1 MDLSGKQVSH
11 NKYDNGII
19 QKGPFLNSSGASQIV
34 VEFASGEV
42 KTFNFPDAFDKGFL
56 STLDSGIISEIESVH
71 RDEARRKQE
80 EIDRKEKELAGIKAG
95 VNRDVIFSS
104 KPSRIFIVHQGLTDK
119 SEYVGG
125 YLWAPQ
131 SGIFH
136 HEKMTEIHKGDI
148 IFNYSNGIYAI
159 SEALCDT
166 FKSKQ
171 PSELYGNGWDN
182 EGYEVLARY
191 ELITP
196 PLSLDPIR
204 NAIVAKRSGKYSSF
218 DSNGNANQGYLYDL
232 ELDIAKLIA
241 AEILKRKHSA
251 RVDSILNRLP

>member
-11 NKYDNGII
+11 RKYGNGII
-19 QKGPFLNSSGASQIV
+19 HKGPFLNSSGASQIAV
-34 VEFASGEV
+34 AFSSGEI
-42 KTFNFPDAFDKGFL
+42 KTFIFPDAFEKGFL
-56 STLDSGIISEIESVH
+56 STLDLEIISEIESLQ
-71 RDEARRKQE
+71 RAAAKRKRE
-80 EIDRKEKELAGIKAG
+80 ENDRKEKELADIKAG
-95 VNRDVIFSS
+95 VQRDVIFSS
-104 KPSRIFIVHQGLTDK
+104 KPSRIFIVHQGITYK

-131 SGIFH
+131 SGKFH

-166 FKSKQ
+166 FKAKQ
-171 PSELYGNGWDN
+171 PRELYGNGWDN

-191 ELITP
+191 ELINP
-196 PLSLDPIR
+196 PLSLDPIKG
-204 NAIVAKRSGKYSSF
+204 AIVAKRNGKHSSF
-218 DSNGNANQGYLYDL
+218 DRNGNANQGYLYDL

-241 AEILKRKHSA
+241 AEILKQKHSA
-251 RVDSILNRLP
+251 RVESILKRLP

>member
-11 NKYDNGII
+11 RKYGNGII
-19 QKGPFLNSSGASQIV
+19 HSGPFLNSSGASQIAV
-34 VEFASGEV
+34 AFSSGEI
-42 KTFNFPDAFDKGFL
+42 KTFIFPDAFEKGFL
-56 STLDSGIISEIESVH
+56 STLDLEIISEIESLQ
-71 RDEARRKQE
+71 RAAAKRKRE
-80 EIDRKEKELAGIKAG
+80 ENDRKEKELADIKAG
-95 VNRDVIFSS
+95 VQRDVIFSS
-104 KPSRIFIVHQGLTDK
+104 KPSRIFIVHQGITYK
-119 SEYVGG
+119 SEYEGG

-136 HEKMTEIHKGDI
+136 HEKMTAIHKGDI

-171 PSELYGNGWDN
+171 PRELYGNGWDN

-196 PLSLDPIR
+196 PLSLDPIKGT
-204 NAIVAKRSGKYSSF
+204 IVAKRSGKYSSF

-241 AEILKRKHSA
+241 AEILKQKHSA
-251 RVDSILNRLP
+251 RVESILKRLP

>member
-11 NKYDNGII
+11 KKYGNGII
-19 QKGPFLNSSGASQIV
+19 QKGPFLNSSGASQIA
-34 VEFASGEV
+34 VEFDRGEI
-42 KTFNFPDAFDKGFL
+42 KTFNFPDAFEKGFL
-56 STLDSGIISEIESVH
+56 SALDIEIISEIESVQ
-71 RDEARRKQE
+71 RAEAKRKRE
-80 EIDRKEKELAGIKAG
+80 EIDRKEKELAAIKAG
-95 VNRDVIFSS
+95 VNSDVLFSS
-104 KPSRIFIVHQGLTDK
+104 KASRIFIVHQGITYK
-119 SEYVGG
+119 SEYEGG

-171 PSELYGNGWDN
+171 PIELYGNGWDN

-191 ELITP
+191 ELIIP
-196 PLSLDPIR
+196 PLSLDLIKSE
-204 NAIVAKRSGKYSSF
+204 IVVKRSDKYSSF

-241 AEILKRKHSA
+241 AAILKRKQSA
-251 RVDSILNRLP
+251 RVESIFKRRP

>member
-11 NKYDNGII
+11 KKYGNGII
-19 QKGPFLNSSGASQIV
+19 HKSPFLNSSGVSQIA
-34 VEFASGEV
+34 VEFSGGEI

-71 RDEARRKQE
+71 SAEAKRKRE
-80 EIDRKEKELAGIKAG
+80 ENERKEKEIVDIKAG
-95 VNRDVIFSS
+95 INRDVIFSS
-104 KPSRIFIVHQGLTDK
+104 KPSRIFIVHQGITYEN
-119 SEYVGG
+119 EYEGG

-171 PSELYGNGWDN
+171 PSELFGNGWDN
-182 EGYEVLARY
+182 EGYEVFARY

-196 PLSLDPIR
+196 SLSLDPIKD
-204 NAIVAKRSGKYSSF
+204 AIVAKRSSKYSSF

-241 AEILKRKHSA
+241 AAILKRKHSA
-251 RVDSILNRLP
+251 RVESILKRLP

>member
-1 MDLSGKQVSH
+1 MDLSGKHVSH
-11 NKYDNGII
+11 KKYGNGII
-19 QKGPFLNSSGASQIV
+19 QKGSFLNSSGASQIEV
-34 VEFASGEV
+34 AFASGEI
-42 KTFNFPDAFDKGFL
+42 KTFNFPDAFEKGFL
-56 STLDSGIISEIESVH
+56 STLDLEIISEIESVH
-71 RDEARRKQE
+71 KAEAKRKRD
-80 EIDRKEKELAGIKAG
+80 EIDRKEKELADLKAG
-95 VNRDVIFSS
+95 VKRDVTFYS

-119 SEYVGG
+119 SEYEGG

-131 SGIFH
+131 SGFFH
-136 HEKMTEIHKGDI
+136 HEKMKDIHEGDI

-182 EGYEVLARY
+182 EGYEVFARY

-196 PLSLDPIR
+196 PLSLDPIKG
-204 NAIVAKRSGKYSSF
+204 AIIAKRNGKYSSF

-241 AEILKRKHSA
+241 AEILKRKHST
-251 RVDSILNRLP
+251 RVESILKRLP

>member
-11 NKYDNGII
+11 KKYGNGII
-19 QKGPFLNSSGASQIV
+19 HKGPFLNASGASQIAV
-34 VEFASGEV
+34 AFSNEEI
-42 KTFNFPDAFDKGFL
+42 KTFNFPDAFEKGFL
-56 STLDSGIISEIESVH
+56 STLDSEIISEIESVH
-71 RDEARRKQE
+71 SAEAKRKQE
-80 EIDRKEKELAGIKAG
+80 ENERKEKDLVDIKASI
-95 VNRDVIFSS
+95 NRDVIFSS
-104 KPSRIFIVHQGLTDK
+104 KPSQIFIVHQGKTYE
-119 SEYVGG
+119 SEYEGG

-171 PSELYGNGWDN
+171 PRELYGNGWDN

-196 PLSLDPIR
+196 PLSLDPIKGT
-204 NAIVAKRSGKYSSF
+204 IVAKRSGKYSSF

-241 AEILKRKHSA
+241 AAILKRKHSA
-251 RVDSILNRLP
+251 RVESILKRLP

>member
-11 NKYDNGII
+11 KKYSNGII
-19 QKGPFLNSSGASQIV
+19 QKGPFLNSSGALQIEV
-34 VEFASGEV
+34 VFASGEI
-42 KTFNFPDAFDKGFL
+42 KTFNFPDAFEKGFL
-56 STLDSGIISEIESVH
+56 STLDLEIISEIESVQ
-71 RDEARRKQE
+71 RAEANRKRE
-80 EIDRKEKELAGIKAG
+80 EIDRKEKELADIKAG
-95 VNRDVIFSS
+95 VKSDVIFSG
-104 KPSRIFIVHQGLTDK
+104 KPSRIFIVHQGRTYQ
-119 SEYVGG
+119 SEYKGG

-131 SGIFH
+131 SGFFH

-166 FKSKQ
+166 FKSRQ
-171 PSELYGNGWDN
+171 PIELNGNGWDN

-196 PLSLDPIR
+196 PLSLDPIKGE
-204 NAIVAKRSGKYSSF
+204 IVAKRSGKYSSF

-241 AEILKRKHSA
+241 AAILKRKHSA
-251 RVDSILNRLP
+251 RVESILKRLP

>member
-1 MDLSGKQVSH
+1 M
-11 NKYDNGII
+11 
-19 QKGPFLNSSGASQIV
+19 F
-34 VEFASGEV
+34 
-42 KTFNFPDAFDKGFL
+42 
-56 STLDSGIISEIESVH
+56 
-71 RDEARRKQE
+71 
-80 EIDRKEKELAGIKAG
+80 KAG
-95 VNRDVIFSS
+95 VNSDVFFSS
-104 KPSRIFIVHQGLTDK
+104 KASRIFIVHQGITYK
-119 SEYVGG
+119 SEYEGD

-131 SGIFH
+131 SGKFH

-148 IFNYSNGIYAI
+148 IFNYRNGIYAI

-171 PSELYGNGWDN
+171 PRELYGNGWDI
-182 EGYEVLARY
+182 EGYGVFARY

-204 NAIVAKRSGKYSSF
+204 GAIIAKRSGKYSSF

-241 AEILKRKHSA
+241 VAILKRKHS
-251 RVDSILNRLP
+251 VKVESILKRLP

>member
-1 MDLSGKQVSH
+1 MDLSGKQISH
-11 NKYDNGII
+11 KKYGNGII
-19 QKGPFLNSSGASQIV
+19 HKGPFLNSSGASQIAV
-34 VEFASGEV
+34 AFSSGEI
-42 KTFNFPDAFDKGFL
+42 KTFNFPDAFEIGFL
-56 STLDSGIISEIESVH
+56 STQDVEIISEIESVH
-71 RDEARRKQE
+71 RTEAKRKQE
-80 EIDRKEKELAGIKAG
+80 ENERKEQELIDFKAG
-95 VNRDVIFSS
+95 VKRGVIFSS
-104 KPSRIFIVHQGLTDK
+104 KPSRIFIVHQGLTFK
-119 SEYVGG
+119 NEYEGS

-136 HEKMTEIHKGDI
+136 HEKMTDIHKGDI
-148 IFNYSNGIYAI
+148 IFNYSSGIYAI

-182 EGYEVLARY
+182 EGYEVFARY

-196 PLSLDPIR
+196 PLSLDPIKG
-204 NAIVAKRSGKYSSF
+204 AIVAKRSGKYSSF

-241 AEILKRKHSA
+241 AAILKQKHSA
-251 RVDSILNRLP
+251 RVESILNRLP

>member
-11 NKYDNGII
+11 NKYGNGII
-19 QKGPFLNSSGASQIV
+19 QKGPFLSSSGASQIAV
-34 VEFASGEV
+34 AFSSGEI
-42 KTFNFPDAFDKGFL
+42 KTFIFPDAFDKGFL
-56 STLDSGIISEIESVH
+56 ITLDLEIISEIESEH
-71 RDEARRKQE
+71 RAEAKRKRE
-80 EIDRKEKELAGIKAG
+80 EIDRKEKELADIKAG
-95 VNRDVIFSS
+95 VIGDVIFFS
-104 KPSRIFIVHQGLTDK
+104 KPSHIFIVHQGITYK
-119 SEYVGG
+119 SEYEGG

-171 PSELYGNGWDN
+171 PRELYGNGWDN

-191 ELITP
+191 ERITP
-196 PLSLDPIR
+196 TFSLDPIKG
-204 NAIVAKRSGKYSSF
+204 AIVTKRRGKYSSF
-218 DSNGNANQGYLYDL
+218 DCNGDANQGYLYDL

-241 AEILKRKHSA
+241 AAILQRKHSA
-251 RVDSILNRLP
+251 RVESILKRLP

>member
-11 NKYDNGII
+11 KKYGNGII
-19 QKGPFLNSSGASQIV
+19 QKGPFLNSSGASQIA
-34 VEFASGEV
+34 VEFDRGEI
-42 KTFNFPDAFDKGFL
+42 KTFNFPDAFEKGFL
-56 STLDSGIISEIESVH
+56 SALDIEIISEIESVQ
-71 RDEARRKQE
+71 RAEAKRKRE
-80 EIDRKEKELAGIKAG
+80 EIDRKEKELAAIKAG
-95 VNRDVIFSS
+95 VNSDVLFSS
-104 KPSRIFIVHQGLTDK
+104 KASRIFIVHQSITYK
-119 SEYVGG
+119 SEYEGG

-171 PSELYGNGWDN
+171 PIELYGNGWDN

-191 ELITP
+191 ELIIP
-196 PLSLDPIR
+196 PLSLDLIKSE
-204 NAIVAKRSGKYSSF
+204 IVVKRSDKYSSF

-241 AEILKRKHSA
+241 KEILKRKHYT
-251 RVDSILNRLP
+251 RVESILKRLP

>member
-11 NKYDNGII
+11 KKYGNGII
-19 QKGPFLNSSGASQIV
+19 HKGPFLNSSGASQIAIA
-34 VEFASGEV
+34 FSGGEI
-42 KTFNFPDAFDKGFL
+42 KTFNFPDAFEKGFL
-56 STLDSGIISEIESVH
+56 STLDLEIISEIESVH
-71 RDEARRKQE
+71 RAEAKRKRE
-80 EIDRKEKELAGIKAG
+80 ENDRKEKELADIKAG
-95 VNRDVIFSS
+95 VKRDVIFSS
-104 KPSRIFIVHQGLTDK
+104 KPSRIFIVHQGLTYK
-119 SEYVGG
+119 SEYEGG

-166 FKSKQ
+166 FRSKQ

-204 NAIVAKRSGKYSSF
+204 GAIIAKRSGKYSSF

-241 AEILKRKHSA
+241 AAILKQKHSA
-251 RVDSILNRLP
+251 RVESILKRLP